1 MLFEVAFREWS
12 LTVHYQISSNIFKG
26 TEKDKNSSMKLKTN
40 INPIAYVES
49 KKPH

>member
-26 TEKDKNSSMKLKTN
+26 TEKDKKLFN
-40 INPIAYVES
+40 EAEN
-49 KKPH
+49 